1 MSARLSKS
9 FKLELLSD
17 SINSHTHHFYIIYN
31 SRYCIVFFYKT
42 LGFGIPNKEYWNLM
56 CEDGF
61 DVESAIGKKLG
72 KR

>member
-1 MSARLSKS
+1 MGGGVPRPNIELFLS
-9 FKLELLSD
+9 FF
-17 SINSHTHHFYIIYN
+17 NFYSTFFH

-42 LGFGIPNKEYWNLM
+42 LGFGLPNQEYWKMM